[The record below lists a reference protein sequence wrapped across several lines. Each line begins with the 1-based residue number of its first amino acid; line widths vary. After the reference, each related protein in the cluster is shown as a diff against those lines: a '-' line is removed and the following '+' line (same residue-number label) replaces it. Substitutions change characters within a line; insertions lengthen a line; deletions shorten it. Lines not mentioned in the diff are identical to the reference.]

1 MIQDE
6 LRLETTPCD
15 NCIIGTMI
23 ALQYLA
29 CVCQIVACVLG
40 SDELASLAQLIDCL
54 ADIVWC
60 T

>member
-1 MIQDE
+1 
-6 LRLETTPCD
+6 
-15 NCIIGTMI
+15 MI

-29 CVCQIVACVLG
+29 CVCHIVACIVG
-40 SDELASLAQLIDCL
+40 SDELAALANLIDCL

>member
-1 MIQDE
+1 
-6 LRLETTPCD
+6 
-15 NCIIGTMI
+15 MI

-29 CVCQIVACVLG
+29 CVCHIVACIVG
-40 SDELASLAQLIDCL
+40 SDELNQLANLIDCL